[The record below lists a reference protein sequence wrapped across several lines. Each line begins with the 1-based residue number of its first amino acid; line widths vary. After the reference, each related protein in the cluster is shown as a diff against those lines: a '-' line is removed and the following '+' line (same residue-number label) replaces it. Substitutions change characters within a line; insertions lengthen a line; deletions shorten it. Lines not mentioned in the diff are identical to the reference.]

1 MTKKKTEDKE
11 LKPKAEVK
19 KPEAKKAEIP
29 NTKWVDIKIN
39 GQDRVRK
46 VGYETAKLLIGLGKA
61 KLA

>member
-1 MTKKKTEDKE
+1 MGKTEDKE
-11 LKPKAEVK
+11 LKPKAPTKKEAVK
-19 KPEAKKAEIP
+19 KEIP